1 MPGIL
6 AEQLTNGEGLSEGK
20 GGPISEQNEGDQQTE
35 ESGGS
40 LEDGGQSQKLKEA
53 LEDLNLDKNG
63 EAEMDEDEQQPR
75 LSSPDSG
82 VWRERERERE
92 RDTSFTIILLKKE
105 HVRLIEVS
113 YYISLCLYLSHIH
126 HCAVYNDM

>member
-6 AEQLTNGEGLSEGK
+6 AERSNSDGFSEGK
-20 GGPISEQNEGDQQTE
+20 GGPISEGGEENQQME
-35 ESGGS
+35 DSGGS
-40 LEDGGQSQKLKEA
+40 LEDGGQNEKLKKV

-82 VWRERERERE
+82 VWRERESVRDKERKRKRERE
-92 RDTSFTIILLKKE
+92 REREL
-105 HVRLIEVS
+105 
-113 YYISLCLYLSHIH
+113 
-126 HCAVYNDM
+126 

>member
-6 AEQLTNGEGLSEGK
+6 AERSTNGEGLLEGK
-20 GGPISEQNEGDQQTE
+20 GGPISEQNEGDQQMK

-40 LEDGGQSQKLKEA
+40 LEDGEQSQKLKEA
-53 LEDLNLDKNG
+53 LKDLNLDKNG

-82 VWRERERERE
+82 VCVERERERERE
-92 RDTSFTIILLKKE
+92 RYFLYNHPPKK
-105 HVRLIEVS
+105 RTCKI
-113 YYISLCLYLSHIH
+113 
-126 HCAVYNDM
+126 N